1 MSLSEYSKA
10 SAFSPIEEYA
20 LLSDCENTCLV
31 SPTGSIEWMCLP
43 LPHSPSIFGSILDR
57 AAGSFY
63 LAPSGA
69 SWPSVRRY
77 SPGTM
82 VLETIWQTQSGW
94 VVVKDFLAMEERQK
108 DARRS
113 TRRRRAPGDMRARHL
128 LVRVA
133 TCWHGQVEMEVR
145 VEPSYEYG
153 SVEAAWE
160 YVGEGYGDL
169 VSRSGDIDLHLSSSA
184 GLGVDGPVARGR
196 KKLREGDSLVVV
208 LGWSGGKGLSG
219 AEEAEASK
227 KETERF
233 WRGWSDSGKLPDH
246 PWRETIGRSALT
258 LKGLTYSPT
267 GALLAAATTSL
278 PEWPGGTRNWDY
290 RYTWLRDSAFALEAL
305 SKLGFDSDADDFL
318 AFLGDVLSA
327 RRPVEEGDEERVD
340 VQPFKVLYA
349 VDGSEAGEELVLEHL
364 GGYAGSRPVRV
375 GNAAADQVQLDV
387 LGSVVECIYAQV
399 TSRDS
404 LSERS
409 WALVMTA
416 LGAVMRGWREP
427 DHGIWEVRGER
438 RHFVSSKI
446 MCWVALTRGT
456 ALARLRGEDMLADIW
471 EHEAYLVGT
480 DVLENGVSNGHLS
493 MYYGSDEVD
502 ASLLLASR
510 LRFLGGDDELMRG
523 TVAAVIDQLSVGAFV
538 ARYRAAEV
546 DDGLFGEAEG
556 SFTICSFWLV
566 YALVDIGEVAQAR
579 AHFEHLVS
587 AGSKLGLFA
596 EQINVADGTHL
607 GNFPQAF
614 SHLALINAGKRVI
627 EAEEILAA
635 KGDPRSVAWQVTL

>member
-1 MSLSEYSKA
+1 MTPGDGGS
-10 SAFSPIEEYA
+10 SAFSPIADYA

-31 SPTGSIEWMCLP
+31 SPMGSVEWMCLP

-57 AAGSFY
+57 SAGSFY

-69 SWPSVRRY
+69 TWPSVRRY

-94 VVVKDFLAMEERQK
+94 VAVTDFLAMEDRQR

-113 TRRRRAPGDMRARHL
+113 PRRLRAPGDMRARHL

-145 VEPSYEYG
+145 VEPRYEYG
-153 SVEAAWE
+153 SKEASWE
-160 YVGEGYGDL
+160 YIGEGYGDL
-169 VSRSGDIDLHLSSSA
+169 KSGEGGIELCLSSSA

-196 KKLREGDSLVVV
+196 KKLSEGETMVVC
-208 LGWSGGKGLSG
+208 LGWAG
-219 AEEAEASK
+219 AKTLTDVAECRESVAT
-227 KETERF
+227 TERF
-233 WRGWSDSGKLPDH
+233 WRSWSDSGKLPDH

-305 SKLGFDSDADDFL
+305 SSLGFDSDADDFS

-327 RRPVEEGDEERVD
+327 HRLNASGESEASVT
-340 VQPFKVLYA
+340 QPFKMLYA
-349 VDGSEAGEELVLEHL
+349 VDGSESEEEMVLEHL
-364 GGYAGSRPVRV
+364 GGYGGASPVRV
-375 GNAAADQVQLDV
+375 GNGAAGQMQLDA
-387 LGSVVECIYAQV
+387 LGSVVEFIYSQV
-399 TSRDS
+399 KSRDS

-409 WALVMTA
+409 WALVQTA
-416 LGAVMRGWREP
+416 VGAVMRGWREP
-427 DHGIWEVRGER
+427 DHGIWEVRGEL
-438 RHFVSSKI
+438 RHFTFSKI

-456 ALARLRGEDMLADIW
+456 ALARLRGEDELADTW

-480 DVLENGVSNGHLS
+480 EVLEKGVSNGHLS

-523 TVAAVIDQLSVGAFV
+523 TVAAVLDQLSEGALV
-538 ARYRAAEV
+538 ARYRPEET
-546 DDGLFGEAEG
+546 DDGLHGEREG

-566 YALVDIGEVAQAR
+566 YALVDIGEVAAAR
-579 AHFEHLVS
+579 ANFEHLMA
-587 AGSKLGLFA
+587 AGSSLGLFA
-596 EQINVADGTHL
+596 EQINAADGSHL

-614 SHLALINAGKRVI
+614 SHLALINSGKRVI
-627 EAEEILAA
+627 EAEAVLAA
-635 KGDPRSVAWQVTL
+635 KGDPRSLAWQVTL